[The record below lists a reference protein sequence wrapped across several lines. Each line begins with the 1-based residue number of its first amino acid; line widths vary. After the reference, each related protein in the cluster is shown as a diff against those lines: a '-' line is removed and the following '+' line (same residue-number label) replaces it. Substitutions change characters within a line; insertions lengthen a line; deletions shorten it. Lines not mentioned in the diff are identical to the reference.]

1 MNKFLIL
8 LLLYFLSA
16 GNVISASIETPTDV
30 SFVPTGSVTSVTPVN
45 MMHKIASAEDE
56 LPSLSE
62 FHHAKQS
69 EKVPPT
75 LWIVG
80 LGLCLVF
87 LGYKMKNK
95 AE

>member
-1 MNKFLIL
+1 MNKLLNL
-8 LLLYFLSA
+8 LLLCILSVGSVNA
-16 GNVISASIETPTDV
+16 ASIETPTDV
-30 SFVPTGSVTSVTPVN
+30 SFVPTGSVNPVN
-45 MMHKIASAEDE
+45 MMHKIASAEDKIAT
-56 LPSLSE
+56 LSE
-62 FHHAKQS
+62 FSHAKQS
-69 EKVPPT
+69 EKTPPT

>member
-1 MNKFLIL
+1 MNRLLIL
-8 LLLYFLSA
+8 LLLYILSA
-16 GNVISASIETPTDV
+16 GNVSAASIQTSTDV
-30 SFVPTGSVTSVTPVN
+30 SLVPTSSVASATSVN
-45 MMHKIASAEDE
+45 MMHKIASADNEFH
-56 LPSLSE
+56 SLSE
-62 FHHAKQS
+62 FSQAKPP